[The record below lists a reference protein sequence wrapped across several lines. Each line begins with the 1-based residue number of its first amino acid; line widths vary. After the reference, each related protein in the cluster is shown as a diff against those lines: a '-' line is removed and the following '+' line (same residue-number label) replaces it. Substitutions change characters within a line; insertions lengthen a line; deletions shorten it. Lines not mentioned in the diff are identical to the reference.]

1 MRFVIPSRFAARE
14 ERDILKKS
22 HGAFNWWL
30 QHIFQVYR
38 QVCKSS
44 RFFVGA
50 DLTVKQ
56 LYLNQLA
63 NTLCPRCLKSKFSV
77 IGETSISIQENPNVF
92 TIDGPAFEQ

>member
-1 MRFVIPSRFAARE
+1 MCFVIPSRFAARE
-14 ERDILKKS
+14 ERDILKKATARS
-22 HGAFNWWL
+22 TGGYNKFY
-30 QHIFQVYR
+30 QVYR
-38 QVCKSS
+38 QACKSS

-77 IGETSISIQENPNVF
+77 IGETSISIQ
-92 TIDGPAFEQ
+92 